1 MLSHLY
7 NLIKGR
13 LLVNSSIEKRV
24 VDEALYMIETK
35 KTLREIAKV
44 FKISKSTVHKDLKEK
59 LKNIDNHLFMEVKL
73 ILDEHIKIRH
83 TKIKAAQSS
92 GCPAF
97 RLSVFAAWRRE
108 IPSLIR
114 RYKSCKFG
122 MSANRR
128 RCSSMTIA
136 SPRAAGPV

>member
-1 MLSHLY
+1 MIYNIYTANLICRFSRVGRAFLLRPNMVFFGLIMLSHLY

-83 TKIKAAQSS
+83 IRGGESTKKKY
-92 GCPAF
+92 
-97 RLSVFAAWRRE
+97 LKLTNNSV
-108 IPSLIR
+108 
-114 RYKSCKFG
+114 KK
-122 MSANRR
+122 
-128 RCSSMTIA
+128 
-136 SPRAAGPV
+136 